1 MEKKQFKAESQRLMD
16 LMINSIYTHKE
27 IFLREIISNASDAI
41 DKLAYR
47 ALTDEKVGL
56 NRDDFKIVVVPDKE
70 ARTLTVSDN
79 GIGMTQ
85 EEMENNL
92 GTIAKSG
99 SLQFK
104 KETEDADDA
113 ELDII
118 GQFGVGFY
126 SAFMVADK
134 VTVISKAYGSDSAW
148 KWESEGVDGYTIE
161 PCQKDTVGT
170 EVIMSIKADSD
181 EEKYGDYLDAYALS
195 NLIKKYSDYI
205 RWPIQMDV
213 ERPEM
218 KETGEK
224 NDDSR
229 QKPKPEDAGEDY
241 KPEYEQVQE
250 WETINS
256 MVPIWQRPKSK
267 VTQEEYNQ
275 FYKSKF
281 GDWQDPLLSIHVA
294 AEGNFE
300 YKALLYI
307 PGQVPMNYFTTD
319 FKKGLQLYSSGVMI
333 MDKCSDLLPDHFSFV
348 QGIVD
353 TPDVSLN
360 ISREMLQHDRQLK
373 VIANNIEKKIKNEL
387 VKLMKDDREKYQ
399 QFWTAFG
406 MQFKY
411 ALMNAYGQN
420 RDTIRDLLLFW
431 SSKENK
437 LTSLKEY
444 VDRMPESQDKIYY
457 VCADS
462 VEHAAK
468 MPQAERIL
476 KAGYE
481 VLYLTVDE
489 DEIVLQMLENAYDK
503 PFVSVADE
511 NALPV
516 TDAEKA
522 SVEQAEKDHK
532 DLLDFAQETLKGE
545 VSKVRI
551 SKILQSGAVC
561 LTAEGPVS
569 LEMEKYFRKMR
580 RDFPMSAQRVLELN
594 PDSDAFQALCKAFE
608 EDKEKA
614 AAYVEVL
621 YNQALIIADLPLPNP
636 ARYTELVCGL
646 MK

>member
-56 NRDDFKIVVVPDKE
+56 NREDFKIVVVPDKE
-70 ARTLTVSDN
+70 ARTLTVADN

-104 KETEDADDA
+104 KETENADDA

-134 VTVISKAYGSDSAW
+134 VTVISKAYGGETAW

-170 EVIMSIKADSD
+170 DVIMSIKANTEEENYD
-181 EEKYGDYLDAYALS
+181 EYLAPYSLS

-205 RWPIQMDV
+205 RYPIRM
-213 ERPEM
+213 EM
-218 KETGEK
+218 EH
-224 NDDSR
+224 SR

-241 KPEYEQVQE
+241 KPEYEQVKE

-256 MVPIWQRPKSK
+256 MVPIWQRPKSQ
-267 VTQEEYNQ
+267 VTKEEYND

-281 GDWQDPLLSIHVA
+281 GDWQDPILSIHVA

-300 YKALLYI
+300 YKALLYV
-307 PGQVPMNYFTTD
+307 PGQVPMNYFSTD

-333 MDKCSDLLPDHFSFV
+333 MDKCPDLLPDHFSFV

-373 VIANNIEKKIKNEL
+373 VIANNIEKKIKSEL

-444 VDRMPESQDKIYY
+444 VDRMPESQEKIYY

-462 VEHAAK
+462 VEHASK
-468 MPQAERIL
+468 MPQAERVL

-503 PFVSVADE
+503 PFVSVASED
-511 NALPV
+511 ALPV

-532 DLLDFAQETLKGE
+532 ALLDFAQETLKGE

-594 PDSDAFQALCKAFE
+594 PDAPAFQALCKAYE

-621 YNQALIIADLPLPNP
+621 YNQALIIADLPLPDP
-636 ARYTELVCGL
+636 ARYSELLCGL
-646 MK
+646 MKYSRPLIK

>member
-47 ALTDEKVGL
+47 ALTDDKVGL

-70 ARTLTVSDN
+70 TRTLTVSDN

-134 VTVISKAYGSDSAW
+134 VTVISKAYGADTAW

-161 PCQKDTVGT
+161 PWEKETVGT
-170 EVIMSIKADSD
+170 DVIMSIKANG
-181 EEKYGDYLDAYALS
+181 EEENYDDYLTPYALS

-205 RWPIQMDV
+205 RYPIRM
-213 ERPEM
+213 EM
-218 KETGEK
+218 EH
-224 NDDSR
+224 SR

-241 KPEYEQVQE
+241 KPEYEQVKE

-267 VTQEEYNQ
+267 VTQEEYND
-275 FYKSKF
+275 FYKGKF
-281 GDWQDPLLSIHVA
+281 GDWQDPLLSIHIA
-294 AEGNFE
+294 AEGNVE

-319 FKKGLQLYSSGVMI
+319 YKKGLQLYSSGVMI
-333 MDKCSDLLPDHFSFV
+333 MEKCPDLLPDHFSFV

-373 VIANNIEKKIKNEL
+373 VIANNIEKKVKSEL
-387 VKLMKDDREKYQ
+387 VKLMKDDREKYE
-399 QFWTAFG
+399 QFWAAFG

-411 ALMNAYGQN
+411 ALMNAYGNN
-420 RDTIRDLLLFW
+420 RDTLRDLMLFW
-431 SSKENK
+431 SSKEDK
-437 LTSLKEY
+437 LTSLQEY
-444 VDRMPESQDKIYY
+444 VDRMPESQEKIYY

-468 MPQAERIL
+468 MPQAERVL

-489 DEIVLQMLENAYDK
+489 DEIVLQMLENAGGK

-516 TDAEKA
+516 TEEEKA
-522 SVEQAEKDHK
+522 NVEQAEKDHK
-532 DLLDFAQETLKGE
+532 DVLDFAQETLKDQ
-545 VSKVRI
+545 VAKVRL
-551 SKILQSGAVC
+551 SKILQSGSVC

-580 RDFPMSAQRVLELN
+580 RDFPMQAQKVLEIN
-594 PDSDAFQALCKAFE
+594 PDSSAFQALCNAFQAG
-608 EDKEKA
+608 DKEKA
-614 AAYVEVL
+614 AAYVEIL
-621 YNQALIIADLPLPNP
+621 YNQALIIADFPLPDP
-636 ARYTELVCGL
+636 ARYAELVCGL
-646 MK
+646 MQ

>member
-1 MEKKQFKAESQRLMD
+1 
-16 LMINSIYTHKE
+16 
-27 IFLREIISNASDAI
+27 
-41 DKLAYR
+41 
-47 ALTDEKVGL
+47 
-56 NRDDFKIVVVPDKE
+56 
-70 ARTLTVSDN
+70 
-79 GIGMTQ
+79 
-85 EEMENNL
+85 MENNL

-134 VTVISKAYGSDSAW
+134 VTVISKAYGADTAW

-161 PCQKDTVGT
+161 PWEKETVGT
-170 EVIMSIKADSD
+170 DVIMSIKANG
-181 EEKYGDYLDAYALS
+181 EEENYDDYLTPYALS

-205 RWPIQMDV
+205 RYPIRM
-213 ERPEM
+213 EM
-218 KETGEK
+218 EH
-224 NDDSR
+224 SR

-241 KPEYEQVQE
+241 KPEYEQVKE

-267 VTQEEYNQ
+267 VTQEEYND

-281 GDWQDPLLSIHVA
+281 GDWQDPLLSIHIA
-294 AEGNFE
+294 AEGTIE
-300 YKALLYI
+300 YKALLYV
-307 PGQVPMNYFTTD
+307 PSQVPMNYFTTD

-333 MDKCSDLLPDHFSFV
+333 MDKCPDLIPDHFSFV

-373 VIANNIEKKIKNEL
+373 VIANNIEKKVKSEL
-387 VKLMKDDREKYQ
+387 VKLMKDDREKYE
-399 QFWTAFG
+399 QFWAAFG

-411 ALMNAYGQN
+411 ALMNAYGNN
-420 RDTIRDLLLFW
+420 RDTLRDLMLFW
-431 SSKENK
+431 SSKEDK
-437 LTSLKEY
+437 LTSLQEY
-444 VDRMPESQDKIYY
+444 VDRMPESQEKIYY

-468 MPQAERIL
+468 MPQAERVL

-489 DEIVLQMLENAYDK
+489 DEIVLQMLENAGGK

-516 TDAEKA
+516 TEEEKA
-522 SVEQAEKDHK
+522 TVEQAEKDHK
-532 DLLDFAQETLKGE
+532 DVLDFAQETLKDQ
-545 VSKVRI
+545 VAKVRL
-551 SKILQSGAVC
+551 SKILQSGSVC

-580 RDFPMSAQRVLELN
+580 RDFPMQAQKVLEIN
-594 PDSDAFQALCKAFE
+594 PDSSAFQALCNAFQAG
-608 EDKEKA
+608 DKEKA
-614 AAYVEVL
+614 AAYVEIL
-621 YNQALIIADLPLPNP
+621 YNQALIIADFPLPDP
-636 ARYTELVCGL
+636 ARYAELVCGL
-646 MK
+646 MQ

>member
-47 ALTDEKVGL
+47 ALTDDKVGL

-70 ARTLTVSDN
+70 TRTLTVSDN

-134 VTVISKAYGSDSAW
+134 VTVISKAYGADTAW

-161 PCQKDTVGT
+161 PWEKETVGT
-170 EVIMSIKADSD
+170 DVIMSIKANG
-181 EEKYGDYLDAYALS
+181 EEENYDDYLTPYALS

-205 RWPIQMDV
+205 RYPIRM
-213 ERPEM
+213 EM
-218 KETGEK
+218 EH
-224 NDDSR
+224 SR

-241 KPEYEQVQE
+241 KPEYEQVKE

-267 VTQEEYNQ
+267 VTQEEYND

-281 GDWQDPLLSIHVA
+281 GDWQDPLLSIHIA
-294 AEGNFE
+294 AEGNVE

-319 FKKGLQLYSSGVMI
+319 YKKGLQLYSSGVMI
-333 MDKCSDLLPDHFSFV
+333 MEKCPDLLPDHFSFV

-373 VIANNIEKKIKNEL
+373 VIANNIEKKVKSEL
-387 VKLMKDDREKYQ
+387 VKLMKDDREKYE
-399 QFWTAFG
+399 QFWAAFG

-411 ALMNAYGQN
+411 ALMNAYGNN
-420 RDTIRDLLLFW
+420 RDTLRDLMLFW
-431 SSKENK
+431 SSKEDK
-437 LTSLKEY
+437 LTSLQEY
-444 VDRMPESQDKIYY
+444 VDRMPESQEKIYY

-468 MPQAERIL
+468 MPQAERVL

-489 DEIVLQMLENAYDK
+489 DEIVLQMLENAGGK

-516 TDAEKA
+516 TEEEKA
-522 SVEQAEKDHK
+522 NVEQAEKDHK
-532 DLLDFAQETLKGE
+532 DVLDFAQETLKDQ
-545 VSKVRI
+545 VAKVRL
-551 SKILQSGAVC
+551 SKILQSGSVC

-580 RDFPMSAQRVLELN
+580 RDFPMQAQKVLEIN
-594 PDSDAFQALCKAFE
+594 PDSSAFQALCNTFQAG
-608 EDKEKA
+608 DKEKA
-614 AAYVEVL
+614 AAYVEIL
-621 YNQALIIADLPLPNP
+621 YNQALIIADFPLPDP
-636 ARYTELVCGL
+636 ARYAELVCGL
-646 MK
+646 MQ

>member
-56 NRDDFKIVVVPDKE
+56 NREDFKIVVVPDKE
-70 ARTLTVSDN
+70 ARTLTVADN

-104 KETEDADDA
+104 KETENADDA

-134 VTVISKAYGSDSAW
+134 VTVISKAYGGETAW

-170 EVIMSIKADSD
+170 DVIMSIKANTEEENYD
-181 EEKYGDYLDAYALS
+181 EYLAPYSLS

-205 RWPIQMDV
+205 RYPIRM
-213 ERPEM
+213 EM
-218 KETGEK
+218 EH
-224 NDDSR
+224 SR

-241 KPEYEQVQE
+241 KPEYEQVKE

-256 MVPIWQRPKSK
+256 MVPIWQRPKSQ
-267 VTQEEYNQ
+267 VTKEEYND

-281 GDWQDPLLSIHVA
+281 GDWQDPILSIHVA

-300 YKALLYI
+300 YKALLYV
-307 PGQVPMNYFTTD
+307 PGQVPMNYFSTD

-333 MDKCSDLLPDHFSFV
+333 MDKCPDLLPDHFSFV

-373 VIANNIEKKIKNEL
+373 VIANNIEKKIKSEL
-387 VKLMKDDREKYQ
+387 VKLMKDDQEKYQ

-444 VDRMPESQDKIYY
+444 VDRMPESQEKIYY

-462 VEHAAK
+462 VEHASK
-468 MPQAERIL
+468 MPQAERVL

-503 PFVSVADE
+503 PFVSVASED
-511 NALPV
+511 ALPV

-532 DLLDFAQETLKGE
+532 ALLDFAQETLKGE

-594 PDSDAFQALCKAFE
+594 RDAPAFQALCKAYE

-621 YNQALIIADLPLPNP
+621 YNQALIIADLPLPDP
-636 ARYTELVCGL
+636 ARYAELVCGL

>member
-47 ALTDEKVGL
+47 ALTDDKVGL
-56 NRDDFKIVVVPDKE
+56 NRDDFKIVVVPDKQ

-134 VTVISKAYGSDSAW
+134 VTVISKAYGADTAW

-161 PCQKDTVGT
+161 PWEKETVGT
-170 EVIMSIKADSD
+170 DVIMSIKANG
-181 EEKYGDYLDAYALS
+181 EEENYDDYLTPYALS

-205 RWPIQMDV
+205 RYPIRM
-213 ERPEM
+213 EMEHSRP
-218 KETGEK
+218 
-224 NDDSR
+224 
-229 QKPKPEDAGEDY
+229 KPKPEDAGEDY
-241 KPEYEQVQE
+241 KPEYEQVKE

-267 VTQEEYNQ
+267 VTQEEYND

-281 GDWQDPLLSIHVA
+281 GDWQDPLLSIHIA
-294 AEGNFE
+294 AEGNVE

-319 FKKGLQLYSSGVMI
+319 YKKGLQLYSSGVMI
-333 MDKCSDLLPDHFSFV
+333 MEKCPDLLPDHFSFV

-373 VIANNIEKKIKNEL
+373 VIANNIEKKVKSEL
-387 VKLMKDDREKYQ
+387 VKLMKDDREKYE
-399 QFWTAFG
+399 QFWAAFG

-411 ALMNAYGQN
+411 ALMNAYGNN
-420 RDTIRDLLLFW
+420 RDTLRDLMLFW
-431 SSKENK
+431 SSKEGK
-437 LTSLKEY
+437 LTSLQEY
-444 VDRMPESQDKIYY
+444 VDRMPESQEKIYY

-468 MPQAERIL
+468 MPQAERVL

-489 DEIVLQMLENAYDK
+489 DEIVLQMLENAGGK

-516 TDAEKA
+516 TEEEKA
-522 SVEQAEKDHK
+522 NVEQAEKDHK
-532 DLLDFAQETLKGE
+532 DVLDFAQETLKDQ
-545 VSKVRI
+545 VAKVRL
-551 SKILQSGAVC
+551 SKILQSGSVC

-580 RDFPMSAQRVLELN
+580 RDFPMQAQKVLEIN
-594 PDSDAFQALCKAFE
+594 PDSSAFQALCNTFQAG
-608 EDKEKA
+608 DKEKA
-614 AAYVEVL
+614 AAYVEIL
-621 YNQALIIADLPLPNP
+621 YNQALIIADFPLPDP
-636 ARYTELVCGL
+636 ARYAELVCGL
-646 MK
+646 MQ

>member
-56 NRDDFKIVVVPDKE
+56 NREDFKIVVVPDKE
-70 ARTLTVSDN
+70 ARTLTVADN

-104 KETEDADDA
+104 KETENADDA

-134 VTVISKAYGSDSAW
+134 VTVISKAYGGETAW

-170 EVIMSIKADSD
+170 DVIMSIKANTEEENYD
-181 EEKYGDYLDAYALS
+181 EYLAPYSLS

-205 RWPIQMDV
+205 RYPIRM
-213 ERPEM
+213 EM
-218 KETGEK
+218 EH
-224 NDDSR
+224 SR

-241 KPEYEQVQE
+241 KPEYEQVKE

-256 MVPIWQRPKSK
+256 MVPIWQRPKSQ
-267 VTQEEYNQ
+267 VTKEEYND

-281 GDWQDPLLSIHVA
+281 GDWQDPILSIHVA

-300 YKALLYI
+300 YKALLYV
-307 PGQVPMNYFTTD
+307 PGQVPMNYFSTD

-333 MDKCSDLLPDHFSFV
+333 MDKCPDLLPDHFSFV

-373 VIANNIEKKIKNEL
+373 VIANNIEKKIKSEL
-387 VKLMKDDREKYQ
+387 VKLMKDDQEKYQ

-444 VDRMPESQDKIYY
+444 VDRMPESQEKIYY

-462 VEHAAK
+462 VEHASK
-468 MPQAERIL
+468 MPQAERVL

-503 PFVSVADE
+503 PFVSVASED
-511 NALPV
+511 ALPV

-532 DLLDFAQETLKGE
+532 ALLDFAQETLKGE

-594 PDSDAFQALCKAFE
+594 PDAPAFQALCKAYE

-621 YNQALIIADLPLPNP
+621 YNQALIIADLPLPDP
-636 ARYTELVCGL
+636 ARYAELVCGL

>member
-56 NRDDFKIVVVPDKE
+56 NREDFKIVVVPDKE
-70 ARTLTVSDN
+70 ARTLTVADN

-104 KETEDADDA
+104 KETENADDA

-134 VTVISKAYGSDSAW
+134 VTVISKAYGGETAW

-170 EVIMSIKADSD
+170 DVIMSIKANTEEENYD
-181 EEKYGDYLDAYALS
+181 EYLAPYSLS

-205 RWPIQMDV
+205 RYPIRM
-213 ERPEM
+213 EM
-218 KETGEK
+218 EH
-224 NDDSR
+224 SR

-241 KPEYEQVQE
+241 KPEYEQVKE

-256 MVPIWQRPKSK
+256 MVPIWQRPKSQ
-267 VTQEEYNQ
+267 VTKEEYND

-281 GDWQDPLLSIHVA
+281 GDWQDPILSIHVA

-300 YKALLYI
+300 YKALLYV
-307 PGQVPMNYFTTD
+307 PGQVPMNYFSTD

-333 MDKCSDLLPDHFSFV
+333 MDKCPDLLPDHFSFV

-373 VIANNIEKKIKNEL
+373 VIANNIEKKIKSEL

-444 VDRMPESQDKIYY
+444 VDRMPESQEKIYY

-462 VEHAAK
+462 VEHASK
-468 MPQAERIL
+468 MPQAERVL

-503 PFVSVADE
+503 PFVSVASED
-511 NALPV
+511 ALPV

-532 DLLDFAQETLKGE
+532 ALLDFAQETLKGE

-594 PDSDAFQALCKAFE
+594 PDAPAFQALCKAYE

-621 YNQALIIADLPLPNP
+621 YNQALICM
-636 ARYTELVCGL
+636 R
-646 MK
+646 

>member
-47 ALTDEKVGL
+47 ALTDDKVGL
-56 NRDDFKIVVVPDKE
+56 NRDDFKIVVVPDKQ

-134 VTVISKAYGSDSAW
+134 VTVISKAYGADTAW

-161 PCQKDTVGT
+161 PWEKETVGT
-170 EVIMSIKADSD
+170 DVIMSIKANG
-181 EEKYGDYLDAYALS
+181 EEENYDDYLTPYALS

-205 RWPIQMDV
+205 RYPIRM
-213 ERPEM
+213 EMEHSRP
-218 KETGEK
+218 
-224 NDDSR
+224 
-229 QKPKPEDAGEDY
+229 KPKPEDAGEDY
-241 KPEYEQVQE
+241 KPEYEQVKE

-267 VTQEEYNQ
+267 VTQEEYND
-275 FYKSKF
+275 FYKGKF
-281 GDWQDPLLSIHVA
+281 GDWQDPLLSIHIA
-294 AEGNFE
+294 AEGTIE
-300 YKALLYI
+300 YKALLYV
-307 PGQVPMNYFTTD
+307 PSQVPMNYFTTD
-319 FKKGLQLYSSGVMI
+319 YKKGLQLYSSGVMI
-333 MDKCSDLLPDHFSFV
+333 MEKCPDLLPDHFSFV

-373 VIANNIEKKIKNEL
+373 VIANNIEKKVKSEL
-387 VKLMKDDREKYQ
+387 VKLMKDDREKYE
-399 QFWTAFG
+399 QFWAAFG

-411 ALMNAYGQN
+411 ALMNAYGNN
-420 RDTIRDLLLFW
+420 RDTLRDLMLFW
-431 SSKENK
+431 SSKEDK
-437 LTSLKEY
+437 LTSLQEY
-444 VDRMPESQDKIYY
+444 VDRMPESQEKIYY

-468 MPQAERIL
+468 MPQAERVL

-489 DEIVLQMLENAYDK
+489 DEIVLQMLENAGGK

-516 TDAEKA
+516 TEEEKA
-522 SVEQAEKDHK
+522 TVEQAEKDHK
-532 DLLDFAQETLKGE
+532 DVLDFAQETLKDQ
-545 VSKVRI
+545 VAKVRL
-551 SKILQSGAVC
+551 SKILQSGSVC

-580 RDFPMSAQRVLELN
+580 RDFPMQAQKVLEIN
-594 PDSDAFQALCKAFE
+594 PDSSAFQALCNAFQAG
-608 EDKEKA
+608 DKEKA
-614 AAYVEVL
+614 AAYVEIL
-621 YNQALIIADLPLPNP
+621 YNQALIIADFPLPDP
-636 ARYTELVCGL
+636 ARYAELVCGL
-646 MK
+646 MQ

>member
-1 MEKKQFKAESQRLMD
+1 MAKKQFKAESKRLLD

-27 IFLREIISNASDAI
+27 IFLRELISNASDAE
-41 DKLAYR
+41 DKLAYK
-47 ALTDEKVGL
+47 ALTDDQVPVDRKDL
-56 NRDDFKIVVVPDKE
+56 KITIVPDKE
-70 ARTLTVSDN
+70 MRTLTVSDN
-79 GIGMTQ
+79 GVGMTR
-85 EEMENNL
+85 EELENNL

-99 SLQFK
+99 SFQFK
-104 KETEDADDA
+104 QDLAKEEKGEDIDV
-113 ELDII
+113 I

-126 SAFMVADK
+126 SAFMVADH
-134 VTVISKAYGSDSAW
+134 VTVVSRAYGSDEAW
-148 KWESEGVDGYTIE
+148 MWQSDGADGYTVTQCE
-161 PCQKDTVGT
+161 KDAPGSD
-170 EVIMSIKADSD
+170 VIMHLKANAD
-181 EEKYGDYLDAYALS
+181 EENHDQYLETYKLQE
-195 NLIKKYSDYI
+195 LIKKYSDYI
-205 RWPIQMDV
+205 RYPIVMEV
-213 ERPEM
+213 E
-218 KETGEK
+218 
-224 NDDSR
+224 DYR
-229 QKPKPEDAGEDY
+229 QKEKPADAGDDY
-241 KPEYEQVQE
+241 KPEWETVKE
-250 WETINS
+250 WKTINS
-256 MVPIWQRPKSK
+256 MVPIWQRPKSQ
-267 VTQEEYNQ
+267 VTKEEYND

-281 GDWQDPLLSIHVA
+281 GDWQDPILSIHVA

-300 YKALLYI
+300 YKALLYV
-307 PGQVPMNYFTTD
+307 PGQVPMNYFSTD

-333 MDKCSDLLPDHFSFV
+333 MDKCPDLLPDHFSFV

-373 VIANNIEKKIKNEL
+373 VIANNIEKKIKSEL

-444 VDRMPESQDKIYY
+444 VDRMPESQEKIYY

-462 VEHAAK
+462 VEHASK
-468 MPQAERIL
+468 MPQAERVL

-503 PFVSVADE
+503 PFVSVASED
-511 NALPV
+511 ALPV

-532 DLLDFAQETLKGE
+532 ALLDFAQETLKGE

-594 PDSDAFQALCKAFE
+594 PDAPAFQALCKAYE

-621 YNQALIIADLPLPNP
+621 YNQALIIADLPLPDP
-636 ARYTELVCGL
+636 ARYAELVCGL

>member
-1 MEKKQFKAESQRLMD
+1 MA
-16 LMINSIYTHKE
+16 
-27 IFLREIISNASDAI
+27 
-41 DKLAYR
+41 
-47 ALTDEKVGL
+47 
-56 NRDDFKIVVVPDKE
+56 
-70 ARTLTVSDN
+70 DN

-104 KETEDADDA
+104 KETENADDA

-134 VTVISKAYGSDSAW
+134 VTVISKAYGGETAW

-170 EVIMSIKADSD
+170 DVIMSIKANTEEENYD
-181 EEKYGDYLDAYALS
+181 EYLAPYSLS

-205 RWPIQMDV
+205 RYPIRM
-213 ERPEM
+213 EM
-218 KETGEK
+218 EH
-224 NDDSR
+224 SR

-241 KPEYEQVQE
+241 KPEYEQVKE

-256 MVPIWQRPKSK
+256 MVPIWQRPKSQ
-267 VTQEEYNQ
+267 VTKEEYND

-281 GDWQDPLLSIHVA
+281 GDWQDPILSIHVA

-300 YKALLYI
+300 YKALLYV
-307 PGQVPMNYFTTD
+307 PGQVPMNYFSTD

-333 MDKCSDLLPDHFSFV
+333 MDKCPDLLPDHFSFV

-373 VIANNIEKKIKNEL
+373 VIANNIEKKIKSEL

-444 VDRMPESQDKIYY
+444 VDRMPESQEKIYY

-462 VEHAAK
+462 VEHASK
-468 MPQAERIL
+468 MPQAERVL

-503 PFVSVADE
+503 PFVSVASED
-511 NALPV
+511 ALPV

-532 DLLDFAQETLKGE
+532 ALLDFAQETLKGE

-594 PDSDAFQALCKAFE
+594 PDAPAFQALCKAYE

-621 YNQALIIADLPLPNP
+621 YNQALIIADLPLPDP
-636 ARYTELVCGL
+636 ARYAELVCGL

>member
-47 ALTDEKVGL
+47 ALTDDKVGL

-70 ARTLTVSDN
+70 TRTLTVSDN

-134 VTVISKAYGSDSAW
+134 VTVISKAYGADTAW

-161 PCQKDTVGT
+161 PCEKETVGT
-170 EVIMSIKADSD
+170 DVIMSIKANG
-181 EEKYGDYLDAYALS
+181 EEENYDDYLTPYALS

-205 RWPIQMDV
+205 RYPIRM
-213 ERPEM
+213 EMEHSRP
-218 KETGEK
+218 
-224 NDDSR
+224 
-229 QKPKPEDAGEDY
+229 KPKPEDAGEDY
-241 KPEYEQVQE
+241 KPEYEQVKE

-267 VTQEEYNQ
+267 VTQEEYND
-275 FYKSKF
+275 FYKGKF
-281 GDWQDPLLSIHVA
+281 GDWQDPLLSIHIA
-294 AEGNFE
+294 AEGNVE

-319 FKKGLQLYSSGVMI
+319 YKKGLQLYSSGVMI
-333 MDKCSDLLPDHFSFV
+333 MEKCPDLLPDHFSFV

-373 VIANNIEKKIKNEL
+373 VIANNIEKKVKSEL
-387 VKLMKDDREKYQ
+387 VKLMKDDREKYE
-399 QFWTAFG
+399 QFWAAFG

-411 ALMNAYGQN
+411 ALMNAYGNN
-420 RDTIRDLLLFW
+420 RDTLRDLMLFW
-431 SSKENK
+431 SSKEGK
-437 LTSLKEY
+437 LTSLQEY
-444 VDRMPESQDKIYY
+444 VDRMPESQEKIYY

-468 MPQAERIL
+468 MPQAERVL

-489 DEIVLQMLENAYDK
+489 DEIVLQMLENAGGK

-516 TDAEKA
+516 TEEEKA
-522 SVEQAEKDHK
+522 NVEQAEKDHK
-532 DLLDFAQETLKGE
+532 DVLDFAQETLKDQ
-545 VSKVRI
+545 VAKVRL
-551 SKILQSGAVC
+551 SKILQSGSVC

-580 RDFPMSAQRVLELN
+580 RDFPMQAQKVLEIN
-594 PDSDAFQALCKAFE
+594 PDSSAFQALCNAFQAG
-608 EDKEKA
+608 DKEKA
-614 AAYVEVL
+614 AAYVEIL
-621 YNQALIIADLPLPNP
+621 YNQALIIADFPLPDP
-636 ARYTELVCGL
+636 ARYAELVCGL
-646 MK
+646 MQ

>member
-47 ALTDEKVGL
+47 ALTDDKVGL
-56 NRDDFKIVVVPDKE
+56 NRDDFKIVVVPDKQ

-134 VTVISKAYGSDSAW
+134 VTVISKAYGADTAW

-161 PCQKDTVGT
+161 PCEKETVGT
-170 EVIMSIKADSD
+170 DVIMTIKANAD
-181 EEKYGDYLDAYALS
+181 EENYDEYLTPYALS

-205 RWPIQMDV
+205 RYPIRM
-213 ERPEM
+213 EMEHSRP
-218 KETGEK
+218 
-224 NDDSR
+224 
-229 QKPKPEDAGEDY
+229 KPKPEDAGKDY
-241 KPEYEQVQE
+241 KPEYEQVKE

-267 VTQEEYNQ
+267 VTQEEYND

-281 GDWQDPLLSIHVA
+281 GDWQDPLLSIHIA
-294 AEGNFE
+294 AEGTIE
-300 YKALLYI
+300 YKALLYV
-307 PGQVPMNYFTTD
+307 PSQVPMNYFTTD

-333 MDKCSDLLPDHFSFV
+333 MDKCPDLIPDHFSFV

-373 VIANNIEKKIKNEL
+373 VIANNIEKKVKSEL
-387 VKLMKDDREKYQ
+387 VKLMKDDREKYE
-399 QFWTAFG
+399 QFWAAFG

-411 ALMNAYGQN
+411 ALMNAYGNN
-420 RDTIRDLLLFW
+420 RDTLRDLMLFW
-431 SSKENK
+431 SSKEDK
-437 LTSLKEY
+437 LTSLQEY
-444 VDRMPESQDKIYY
+444 VDRMPESQEKIYY

-468 MPQAERIL
+468 MPQAERVL

-489 DEIVLQMLENAYDK
+489 DEIVLQMLENAGGK

-516 TDAEKA
+516 TEEEKA
-522 SVEQAEKDHK
+522 NVEQAEKDHK
-532 DLLDFAQETLKGE
+532 DVLDFAQETLKDQ
-545 VSKVRI
+545 VAKVRL
-551 SKILQSGAVC
+551 SKILQSGSVC

-580 RDFPMSAQRVLELN
+580 RDFPMQAQKVLEIN
-594 PDSDAFQALCKAFE
+594 PDSSAFQALCNTFQAG
-608 EDKEKA
+608 DKEKA
-614 AAYVEVL
+614 AAYVEIL
-621 YNQALIIADLPLPNP
+621 YNQALIIADFPLPDP
-636 ARYTELVCGL
+636 ARYAELVCGL
-646 MK
+646 MQ

>member
-56 NRDDFKIVVVPDKE
+56 NREDFKIVVVPDKE
-70 ARTLTVSDN
+70 ARTLTVADN

-104 KETEDADDA
+104 KETENADDA

-134 VTVISKAYGSDSAW
+134 VTVISKAYGGETAW

-170 EVIMSIKADSD
+170 DVIMSIKANTEEENYD
-181 EEKYGDYLDAYALS
+181 EYLAPYLLS

-205 RWPIQMDV
+205 RYPIRM
-213 ERPEM
+213 EM
-218 KETGEK
+218 EH
-224 NDDSR
+224 SR

-241 KPEYEQVQE
+241 KPEYEQVKE

-256 MVPIWQRPKSK
+256 MVPIWQRPKSQ
-267 VTQEEYNQ
+267 VTKEEYND

-281 GDWQDPLLSIHVA
+281 GDWQDPILSIHVA

-300 YKALLYI
+300 YKALLYV
-307 PGQVPMNYFTTD
+307 PGQVPMNYFSTD

-333 MDKCSDLLPDHFSFV
+333 MDKCPDLLPDHFSFV

-373 VIANNIEKKIKNEL
+373 VIANNIEKKIKSEL

-444 VDRMPESQDKIYY
+444 VDRMPESQEKIYY

-462 VEHAAK
+462 VEHASK
-468 MPQAERIL
+468 MPQAERVL

-503 PFVSVADE
+503 PFVSVASED
-511 NALPV
+511 ALPV

-532 DLLDFAQETLKGE
+532 ALLDFAQETLKGE

-594 PDSDAFQALCKAFE
+594 PDAPAFQALCKAYE

-621 YNQALIIADLPLPNP
+621 YNQALIIADLPLPDP
-636 ARYTELVCGL
+636 ARYAELVCGL

>member
-1 MEKKQFKAESQRLMD
+1 MAKKQFKAESKRLLD

-41 DKLAYR
+41 DKLCYV
-47 ALTDEKVGL
+47 ALTDDKVGM
-56 NRDDFKIVVVPDKE
+56 NRSDFAITVSVDKE
-70 ARTLTVSDN
+70 NRTLTVSDN
-79 GIGMTQ
+79 GIGMSR
-85 EEMENNL
+85 EELENNL
-92 GTIAKSG
+92 GVIASSG
-99 SLQFK
+99 SYKFRQ
-104 KETEDADDA
+104 ETEEKDKKDADI
-113 ELDII
+113 DII

-134 VTVISKAYGSDSAW
+134 VTVISKAYGGETAW

-170 EVIMSIKADSD
+170 DVIMSIKANTEEENYD
-181 EEKYGDYLDAYALS
+181 EYLAPYSLS

-205 RWPIQMDV
+205 RYPIRM
-213 ERPEM
+213 EM
-218 KETGEK
+218 EH
-224 NDDSR
+224 SR

-241 KPEYEQVQE
+241 KPEYEQVKE

-256 MVPIWQRPKSK
+256 MVPIWQRPKSQ
-267 VTQEEYNQ
+267 VTKEEYND

-281 GDWQDPLLSIHVA
+281 GDWQDPILSIHVA

-300 YKALLYI
+300 YKALLYV
-307 PGQVPMNYFTTD
+307 PGQVPMNYFSTD

-333 MDKCSDLLPDHFSFV
+333 MDKCPDLLPDHFSFV

-373 VIANNIEKKIKNEL
+373 VIANNIEKKIKSEL

-444 VDRMPESQDKIYY
+444 VDRMPESQEKIYY

-462 VEHAAK
+462 VEHASK
-468 MPQAERIL
+468 MPQAERVL

-503 PFVSVADE
+503 PFVSVASED
-511 NALPV
+511 ALPV

-532 DLLDFAQETLKGE
+532 ALLDFAQETLKGE

-594 PDSDAFQALCKAFE
+594 PDAPAFQALCKAYE

-621 YNQALIIADLPLPNP
+621 YNQALIIADLPLPDP
-636 ARYTELVCGL
+636 ARYAELVCGL

>member
-1 MEKKQFKAESQRLMD
+1 MEKKQFKAESQQLMD

-56 NRDDFKIVVVPDKE
+56 NREDFKIVVVPDKE
-70 ARTLTVSDN
+70 ARTLTVADN

-104 KETEDADDA
+104 KETENADDA

-134 VTVISKAYGSDSAW
+134 VTVISKAYGGETAW

-170 EVIMSIKADSD
+170 DVIMSIKANTEEENYD
-181 EEKYGDYLDAYALS
+181 EYLAPYSLS

-205 RWPIQMDV
+205 RYPIRM
-213 ERPEM
+213 EM
-218 KETGEK
+218 EH
-224 NDDSR
+224 SR

-241 KPEYEQVQE
+241 KPEYEQVKE

-256 MVPIWQRPKSK
+256 MVPIWQRPKSQ
-267 VTQEEYNQ
+267 VTKEEYND

-281 GDWQDPLLSIHVA
+281 GDWQDPILSIHVA

-300 YKALLYI
+300 YKALLYV
-307 PGQVPMNYFTTD
+307 PGQVPMNYFSTD

-333 MDKCSDLLPDHFSFV
+333 MDKCPDLLPDHFSFV

-373 VIANNIEKKIKNEL
+373 VIANNIEKKIKSEL

-444 VDRMPESQDKIYY
+444 VDRMPESQEKIYY

-462 VEHAAK
+462 VEHASK
-468 MPQAERIL
+468 MPQAERVL

-503 PFVSVADE
+503 PFVSVASED
-511 NALPV
+511 ALPV

-532 DLLDFAQETLKGE
+532 ALLDFAQETLKGE

-594 PDSDAFQALCKAFE
+594 PDAPAFQALCKAYE

-621 YNQALIIADLPLPNP
+621 YNQALIIADLPLPDP
-636 ARYTELVCGL
+636 ARYAELVCGL

>member
-56 NRDDFKIVVVPDKE
+56 NREDFKIVVVPDKE
-70 ARTLTVSDN
+70 ARTLTVADN

-104 KETEDADDA
+104 KETENADDA

-134 VTVISKAYGSDSAW
+134 VTVISKAYGGETAW

-170 EVIMSIKADSD
+170 DVIMSIKANTEEENYD
-181 EEKYGDYLDAYALS
+181 EYLAPYSLS

-205 RWPIQMDV
+205 RYPIRM
-213 ERPEM
+213 EM
-218 KETGEK
+218 EH
-224 NDDSR
+224 SR

-241 KPEYEQVQE
+241 KLEYEQVKE

-256 MVPIWQRPKSK
+256 MVPIWQRPKSQ
-267 VTQEEYNQ
+267 VTKEEYND

-281 GDWQDPLLSIHVA
+281 GDWQDPILSIHVA

-300 YKALLYI
+300 YKALLYV
-307 PGQVPMNYFTTD
+307 PGQVPMNYFSTD

-333 MDKCSDLLPDHFSFV
+333 MDKCPDLLPDHFSFV

-373 VIANNIEKKIKNEL
+373 VIANNIEKKIKSEL

-444 VDRMPESQDKIYY
+444 VDRMPESQEKIYY

-462 VEHAAK
+462 VEHASK
-468 MPQAERIL
+468 MPQAERVL

-503 PFVSVADE
+503 PFVSVASED
-511 NALPV
+511 ALPV

-532 DLLDFAQETLKGE
+532 ALLDFAQETLKGE

-594 PDSDAFQALCKAFE
+594 PDAPAFQALCKAYE

-621 YNQALIIADLPLPNP
+621 YNQALIIADLPLPDP
-636 ARYTELVCGL
+636 ARYAELVCGL

>member
-47 ALTDEKVGL
+47 ALTDDKVGL
-56 NRDDFKIVVVPDKE
+56 NRDDFKIVVVPDKQ

-134 VTVISKAYGSDSAW
+134 VTVISKAYGADTAW

-161 PCQKDTVGT
+161 PCEKETVGT
-170 EVIMSIKADSD
+170 DVIMTIKANAD
-181 EEKYGDYLDAYALS
+181 EENYDEYLTPYALS

-205 RWPIQMDV
+205 RYPIRM
-213 ERPEM
+213 EM
-218 KETGEK
+218 EH
-224 NDDSR
+224 SR

-241 KPEYEQVQE
+241 KPEYEQVKE

-267 VTQEEYNQ
+267 VTQEEYND
-275 FYKSKF
+275 FYKGKF
-281 GDWQDPLLSIHVA
+281 GDWQDPLLSIHIA
-294 AEGNFE
+294 AEGNVE

-319 FKKGLQLYSSGVMI
+319 YKKGLQLYSSGVMI
-333 MDKCSDLLPDHFSFV
+333 MEKCPDLLPDHFSFV

-373 VIANNIEKKIKNEL
+373 VIANNIEKKVKSEL
-387 VKLMKDDREKYQ
+387 VKLMKDDREKYE
-399 QFWTAFG
+399 QFWAAFG

-411 ALMNAYGQN
+411 ALMNAYGNN
-420 RDTIRDLLLFW
+420 RDTLRDLMLFW
-431 SSKENK
+431 SSKEGK
-437 LTSLKEY
+437 LTSLQEY
-444 VDRMPESQDKIYY
+444 VDRMPESQEKIYY

-468 MPQAERIL
+468 MPQAERVL

-489 DEIVLQMLENAYDK
+489 DEIVLQMLENAGGK

-516 TDAEKA
+516 TEEEKA
-522 SVEQAEKDHK
+522 NVEQAEKDHK
-532 DLLDFAQETLKGE
+532 DVLDFAQETLKDQ
-545 VSKVRI
+545 VAKVRL
-551 SKILQSGAVC
+551 SKILQSGSVC

-580 RDFPMSAQRVLELN
+580 RDFPMQAQKVLEIN
-594 PDSDAFQALCKAFE
+594 PDSSAFQALCNAFQAG
-608 EDKEKA
+608 DKEKA
-614 AAYVEVL
+614 AAYVEIL
-621 YNQALIIADLPLPNP
+621 YNQALIIADFPLPDP
-636 ARYTELVCGL
+636 ARYAELVCGL
-646 MK
+646 MQ

>member
-47 ALTDEKVGL
+47 ALTDDQVGL

-104 KETEDADDA
+104 KETEKTDDA
-113 ELDII
+113 EIDII

-134 VTVISKAYGSDSAW
+134 VTVISKAYGADTAY

-161 PCQKDTVGT
+161 PCEKDTVGT
-170 EVIMSIKADSD
+170 DVIMSIKPDSE
-181 EEKYGDYLDAYALS
+181 EEKYDEYLEAYKLS
-195 NLIKKYSDYI
+195 GLIKKYSDYI
-205 RWPIQMDV
+205 RYPIRM
-213 ERPEM
+213 EM
-218 KETGEK
+218 EH
-224 NDDSR
+224 S
-229 QKPKPEDAGEDY
+229 KPKPKSEDAGEDY
-241 KPEYEQVQE
+241 KPEYETVKE

-256 MVPIWQRPKSK
+256 MIPIWQRPKSQVK
-267 VTQEEYNQ
+267 DEEYNE

-281 GDWQDPLLSIHVA
+281 GDWQDPLLTIHVS
-294 AEGNFE
+294 AEGSVE

-333 MDKCSDLLPDHFSFV
+333 MDKCPDLLPDHFSFV

-353 TPDVSLN
+353 TPDLSLN

-373 VIANNIEKKIKNEL
+373 IIANNIEKKVKNEL
-387 VKLMKDDREKYQ
+387 VKLMKDDRTKYE
-399 QFWTAFG
+399 QFWAAFD

-411 ALMNAYGQN
+411 ALMNSYGQN

-444 VDRMPESQDKIYY
+444 VDRMPASQEKIYY

-462 VEHAAK
+462 VDHASK
-468 MPQAERIL
+468 MPQAERVL

-503 PFVSVADE
+503 PFISVANED
-511 NALPV
+511 ALPV

-522 SVEQAEKDHK
+522 SAEQAEKDHK
-532 DLLDFAQETLKGE
+532 DLLDFAQETLKGY

-551 SKILQSGAVC
+551 SKILKSGTVC
-561 LTAEGPVS
+561 LTADGPVS
-569 LEMEKYFRKMR
+569 LEMEKYFHKMR
-580 RDFPMSAQRVLELN
+580 RDFPMSAEKVLELN
-594 PDSDAFQALCKAFE
+594 PESSAFQALCKAYD

-614 AAYVEVL
+614 KNYIQVL
-621 YNQALIIADLPLPNP
+621 YYQALIIADLPLPDP
-636 ARYTELVCGL
+636 AHYAELVCGL
-646 MK
+646 MQ

>member
-27 IFLREIISNASDAI
+27 IFLREIISNASDAV

-47 ALTDEKVGL
+47 SLTDEKVGL
-56 NRDDFKIVVVPDKE
+56 NREDFQIVVIPDKD

-134 VTVISKAYGSDSAW
+134 VTVISRAYGSDEAFR
-148 KWESEGVDGYTIE
+148 WESEGVEGYTIQ
-161 PCQKDTVGT
+161 PCEKAEVGT
-170 EVIMSIKADSD
+170 DVIMHIKANAD
-181 EEKYGDYLDAYALS
+181 EESYDDYVDSYKIS

-205 RWPIQMDV
+205 RYPIRM
-213 ERPEM
+213 EM
-218 KETGEK
+218 EH
-224 NDDSR
+224 SR
-229 QKPKPEDAGEDY
+229 ALPRPEDAGDDY
-241 KPEYEQVQE
+241 KTEYEQVKT
-250 WETINS
+250 WDTINS
-256 MVPIWQRPKSK
+256 MIPIWQKGK
-267 VTQEEYNQ
+267 NDVTQEEYNE
-275 FYKSKF
+275 FYKAKF
-281 GDWQDPLLSIHVA
+281 GDWEDPTLSIPVI

-300 YKALLYI
+300 YKALLYV
-307 PGQVPMNYFTTD
+307 PAQMPMNYYSVD

-333 MDKCSDLLPDHFSFV
+333 MDKCPDLLPDHFSFV
-348 QGIVD
+348 QGVVD

-373 VIANNIEKKIKNEL
+373 VIARNIEKKIKGEL
-387 VKLMKDDREKYQ
+387 VKLMKNDREKYEK
-399 QFWTAFG
+399 FWGTFG

-411 ALMNAYGQN
+411 ALMNSYGQN
-420 RDTIRDLLLFW
+420 KDAVKELLLFW
-431 SSKENK
+431 SSRDGK
-437 LTSLKEY
+437 LTSLEEY
-444 VDRMPESQDKIYY
+444 YDRMPESQEKVYY

-462 VEHAAK
+462 VENAAR
-468 MPQAERIL
+468 MPQAERVL

-481 VLYLTVDE
+481 VLYLTVEE
-489 DEIVLQMLENAYDK
+489 DEIVLQMLENVKGK
-503 PFVSVADE
+503 PFISVASEDALPITDLEKE
-511 NALPV
+511 NA
-516 TDAEKA
+516 K
-522 SVEQAEKDHK
+522 QAEEENKE
-532 DLLDFAQETLKGE
+532 LLDFAKEALDGK
-545 VSKVRI
+545 VSKVAI
-551 SKILQSGAVC
+551 SKILQSGSVC

-569 LEMEKYFRKMR
+569 LEMEKYFLKMR
-580 RDFPMSAQRVLELN
+580 GDFPMTAQRVLELN
-594 PDSDAFQALCKAFE
+594 PESSAFAALKNAFE
-608 EDKEKA
+608 SDKELAKT
-614 AAYVEVL
+614 YVEVL
-621 YNQALIIADLPLPNP
+621 YHQALIIADLPIPDP
-636 ARYTELVCGL
+636 ARYAELVCSL

>member
-1 MEKKQFKAESQRLMD
+1 MEKKAFQAESQRLLD

-27 IFLREIISNASDAI
+27 IFLRELISNASDAL
-41 DKLAYR
+41 DKLYFR
-47 ALTDEKVGL
+47 SLTDDTVGM
-56 NRDDFKIVVVPDKE
+56 NRSDFHIRLAVDKD
-70 ARTLTVSDN
+70 ARTLTVTDN
-79 GIGMTQ
+79 GIGMTG
-85 EEMENNL
+85 EELEQNL

-99 SLQFK
+99 SLNFK
-104 KETEDADDA
+104 QENDTKAADDV
-113 ELDII
+113 EVI

-134 VTVISKAYGSDSAW
+134 VTVISKAYGGETAW

-170 EVIMSIKADSD
+170 DVIMSIKANTEEENYD
-181 EEKYGDYLDAYALS
+181 EYLAPYSLS

-205 RWPIQMDV
+205 RYPIRM
-213 ERPEM
+213 EM
-218 KETGEK
+218 EH
-224 NDDSR
+224 SR

-241 KPEYEQVQE
+241 KPEYEQVKE

-256 MVPIWQRPKSK
+256 MVPIWQRPKSQ
-267 VTQEEYNQ
+267 VTKEEYND

-281 GDWQDPLLSIHVA
+281 GDWQDPILSIHVA

-300 YKALLYI
+300 YKALLYV
-307 PGQVPMNYFTTD
+307 PGQVPMNYFSTD

-333 MDKCSDLLPDHFSFV
+333 MDKCPDLLPDHFSFV

-373 VIANNIEKKIKNEL
+373 VIANNIEKKIKSEL

-444 VDRMPESQDKIYY
+444 VDRMPESQEKIYY

-462 VEHAAK
+462 VEHASK
-468 MPQAERIL
+468 MPQAERVL

-503 PFVSVADE
+503 PFVSVASED
-511 NALPV
+511 ALPV

-532 DLLDFAQETLKGE
+532 ALLDFAQETLKGE

-594 PDSDAFQALCKAFE
+594 PDAPAFQALCKAYE

-621 YNQALIIADLPLPNP
+621 YNQALIIADLPLPDP
-636 ARYTELVCGL
+636 ARYAELVCGL

>member
-47 ALTDEKVGL
+47 ALTDDKVGL
-56 NRDDFKIVVVPDKE
+56 NRDDFKIVVVPDKQ

-134 VTVISKAYGSDSAW
+134 VTVISKAYGADTAW

-161 PCQKDTVGT
+161 PWEKETVGT
-170 EVIMSIKADSD
+170 DVIMSIKANG
-181 EEKYGDYLDAYALS
+181 EEENYDDYLTPYALS

-205 RWPIQMDV
+205 RYPIRM
-213 ERPEM
+213 EM
-218 KETGEK
+218 EH
-224 NDDSR
+224 SR

-241 KPEYEQVQE
+241 KPEYEQVKE

-267 VTQEEYNQ
+267 VTQEEYND
-275 FYKSKF
+275 FYKGKF
-281 GDWQDPLLSIHVA
+281 GDWQDPLLSIHIA
-294 AEGNFE
+294 AEGNVE

-319 FKKGLQLYSSGVMI
+319 YKKGLQLYSSGVMI
-333 MDKCSDLLPDHFSFV
+333 MEKCPDLLPDHFSFV

-373 VIANNIEKKIKNEL
+373 VIANNIEKKVKSEL
-387 VKLMKDDREKYQ
+387 VKLMKDDREKYE
-399 QFWTAFG
+399 QFWAAFG
-406 MQFKY
+406 MQLKY
-411 ALMNAYGQN
+411 ALMNAYGNN
-420 RDTIRDLLLFW
+420 RDTLRDLMLFW
-431 SSKENK
+431 SSKEGK
-437 LTSLKEY
+437 LTSLQEY
-444 VDRMPESQDKIYY
+444 VDRMPESQEKIYY

-468 MPQAERIL
+468 MPQAERVL

-489 DEIVLQMLENAYDK
+489 DEIVLQMLENAGGK

-516 TDAEKA
+516 TEEEKA
-522 SVEQAEKDHK
+522 NVEQAEKDHK
-532 DLLDFAQETLKGE
+532 DVLDFAQETLKDQ
-545 VSKVRI
+545 VSKVRL
-551 SKILQSGAVC
+551 SKILQSGSVC

-580 RDFPMSAQRVLELN
+580 RDFPMQAQKVLEIN
-594 PDSDAFQALCKAFE
+594 PDSSAFQALCNAFQAG
-608 EDKEKA
+608 DKEKA
-614 AAYVEVL
+614 AAYVEIL
-621 YNQALIIADLPLPNP
+621 YNQALIIADFPLPDP
-636 ARYTELVCGL
+636 ARYAELVCGL

>member
-56 NRDDFKIVVVPDKE
+56 NREDFKIVVVPDKE
-70 ARTLTVSDN
+70 ARTLTVADN

-104 KETEDADDA
+104 KETENADDA

-134 VTVISKAYGSDSAW
+134 VTVISKAYGGETAW

-170 EVIMSIKADSD
+170 DVIMSIKANT
-181 EEKYGDYLDAYALS
+181 EEENYYEYLAPYSLS

-205 RWPIQMDV
+205 RYPIRM
-213 ERPEM
+213 EM
-218 KETGEK
+218 EH
-224 NDDSR
+224 SR

-241 KPEYEQVQE
+241 KPEYEQVKE

-256 MVPIWQRPKSK
+256 MVPIWQRPKSQ
-267 VTQEEYNQ
+267 VTKEEYND

-281 GDWQDPLLSIHVA
+281 GDWQDPILSIHVA

-300 YKALLYI
+300 YKALLYV
-307 PGQVPMNYFTTD
+307 PGQVPMNYFSTD

-333 MDKCSDLLPDHFSFV
+333 MDKCPDLLPDHFSFV

-373 VIANNIEKKIKNEL
+373 VIANNIEKKIKSEL

-444 VDRMPESQDKIYY
+444 VDRMPESQEKIYY

-462 VEHAAK
+462 VEHASK
-468 MPQAERIL
+468 MPQAERVL

-503 PFVSVADE
+503 PFVSVASED
-511 NALPV
+511 ALPV

-532 DLLDFAQETLKGE
+532 ALLDFAQETLKGE

-594 PDSDAFQALCKAFE
+594 PDAPAFQALCKAYE

-621 YNQALIIADLPLPNP
+621 YNQALIIADLPLPDP
-636 ARYTELVCGL
+636 ARYAELVCGL

>member
-56 NRDDFKIVVVPDKE
+56 NREDFKIVVVPDKE
-70 ARTLTVSDN
+70 ARTLTVADN

-104 KETEDADDA
+104 KETENADDA

-134 VTVISKAYGSDSAW
+134 VTVISKAYGGETAW

-170 EVIMSIKADSD
+170 DVIMSIKANTEEENYD
-181 EEKYGDYLDAYALS
+181 EYLAPYSLS

-205 RWPIQMDV
+205 RYPIRM
-213 ERPEM
+213 EM
-218 KETGEK
+218 EH
-224 NDDSR
+224 SR

-241 KPEYEQVQE
+241 KPEYEQVKE

-256 MVPIWQRPKSK
+256 MVPIWQRPKSQ
-267 VTQEEYNQ
+267 VTKEEYND

-281 GDWQDPLLSIHVA
+281 GDWQDPILSIHVA

-300 YKALLYI
+300 YKALLYV
-307 PGQVPMNYFTTD
+307 PGQVPMNYFSTD

-333 MDKCSDLLPDHFSFV
+333 MDKCPDLLPDHFSFV

-373 VIANNIEKKIKNEL
+373 VIANNIEKKIKSEL

-444 VDRMPESQDKIYY
+444 VDRMPESQEKIYY

-462 VEHAAK
+462 VEHASK
-468 MPQAERIL
+468 MPQAERVL

-503 PFVSVADE
+503 PFVSVASED
-511 NALPV
+511 ALPV

-522 SVEQAEKDHK
+522 TVEQAEKDHK
-532 DLLDFAQETLKGE
+532 ALLDFAQETLKGE

-594 PDSDAFQALCKAFE
+594 PDAPAFQALCKASE

-621 YNQALIIADLPLPNP
+621 YNQALIIADLPLPDP
-636 ARYTELVCGL
+636 ARYAELVCGL

>member
-41 DKLAYR
+41 DKLAYQ

-56 NRDDFKIVVVPDKE
+56 NREDFKIVVVPDKD

-104 KETEDADDA
+104 KETENADDA

-126 SAFMVADK
+126 SAFMVSDK
-134 VTVISKAYGSDSAW
+134 VTVISKAYGSDTAW

-161 PCQKDTVGT
+161 PCEKETVGT
-170 EVIMSIKADSD
+170 DVIMSIKANAD
-181 EEKYGDYLDAYALS
+181 EENYDEYLAPYALS

-205 RWPIQMDV
+205 RYPIRM
-213 ERPEM
+213 EM
-218 KETGEK
+218 EH
-224 NDDSR
+224 SR
-229 QKPKPEDAGEDY
+229 QKPKPEDAGDDY
-241 KPEYEQVQE
+241 KPEYEQVKE

-256 MVPIWQRPKSK
+256 MVPIWQRPKSQ
-267 VTQEEYNQ
+267 VTKEEYND

-281 GDWQDPLLSIHVA
+281 GDWQDPVLSIHVA

-307 PGQVPMNYFTTD
+307 PSQVPMNYFSVD
-319 FKKGLQLYSSGVMI
+319 YKKGLQLYSSGVMI
-333 MDKCSDLLPDHFSFV
+333 MDKCPDLLPDHFSFV

-373 VIANNIEKKIKNEL
+373 VIAGNIEKKIKNEL

-411 ALMNAYGQN
+411 SLMNAYGQN

-444 VDRMPESQDKIYY
+444 VDRMPESQEKIYY

-462 VEHAAK
+462 VDHAAK
-468 MPQAERIL
+468 MPQAERVL

-503 PFVSVADE
+503 PFVSVANED
-511 NALPV
+511 ALPV

-522 SVEQAEKDHK
+522 SAEQAEKDHK
-532 DLLDFAQETLKGE
+532 ELLEFAQETLKGH

-551 SKILQSGAVC
+551 SKILQSGTVC
-561 LTAEGPVS
+561 LTADGPVS
-569 LEMEKYFRKMR
+569 LEMEKYFLKMR
-580 RDFPMSAQRVLELN
+580 RDFPMSAERVLELN
-594 PDSDAFQALCKAFE
+594 PESAAFQALCKAFE
-608 EDKEKA
+608 EDKDKA
-614 AAYVEVL
+614 AKYIEVL
-621 YNQALIIADLPLPNP
+621 YNQALIIADLPLPDP
-636 ARYTELVCGL
+636 ARYAELVCGL
-646 MK
+646 MQ

>member
-56 NRDDFKIVVVPDKE
+56 NREDFKIVVVPDKE
-70 ARTLTVSDN
+70 ARTLTVADN
-79 GIGMTQ
+79 GVGMTQ

-104 KETEDADDA
+104 KETENADDA

-134 VTVISKAYGSDSAW
+134 VTVISKAYGGETAW

-170 EVIMSIKADSD
+170 DVIMSIKANTEEENYD
-181 EEKYGDYLDAYALS
+181 EYLAPYSLS

-205 RWPIQMDV
+205 RYPIRM
-213 ERPEM
+213 EM
-218 KETGEK
+218 EH
-224 NDDSR
+224 SR

-241 KPEYEQVQE
+241 KPEYEQVKE

-256 MVPIWQRPKSK
+256 MVPIWQRPKSQ
-267 VTQEEYNQ
+267 VTKEEYND

-281 GDWQDPLLSIHVA
+281 GDWQDPILSIHVA

-300 YKALLYI
+300 YKALLYV
-307 PGQVPMNYFTTD
+307 PGQVPMNYFSTD

-333 MDKCSDLLPDHFSFV
+333 MDKCPDLLPDHFSFV
-348 QGIVD
+348 QGIVA

-373 VIANNIEKKIKNEL
+373 VIANNIEKKIKSEL

-444 VDRMPESQDKIYY
+444 VDRMPESQEKIYY

-462 VEHAAK
+462 VEHASK
-468 MPQAERIL
+468 MPQAERVL

-503 PFVSVADE
+503 PFVSVASED
-511 NALPV
+511 ALPV

-522 SVEQAEKDHK
+522 TVEQAEKDHK
-532 DLLDFAQETLKGE
+532 ALLDFAQETLKGE

-594 PDSDAFQALCKAFE
+594 PDAPAFQALCKAYE

-621 YNQALIIADLPLPNP
+621 YNQALIIADLPLPDP
-636 ARYTELVCGL
+636 ARYAELVCGL

>member
-1 MEKKQFKAESQRLMD
+1 MKTKQFKAESKRLLDM
-16 LMINSIYTHKE
+16 MIHSIYTHKE
-27 IFLREIISNASDAI
+27 IFLRELISNASDAM
-41 DKLAYR
+41 DKLYFR
-47 ALTDEKVGL
+47 SLTDEKVGMD
-56 NRDDFKIVVVPDKE
+56 REDFAIDLKIDKE
-70 ARTLTVSDN
+70 ARTLTITDN

-104 KETEDADDA
+104 KETEKSDDA
-113 ELDII
+113 EIDII

-134 VTVISKAYGSDSAW
+134 VTVISKAYGADTAF

-161 PCQKDTVGT
+161 PCEKETVGT
-170 EVIMSIKADSD
+170 DVIMSIKPDSE
-181 EEKYGDYLDAYALS
+181 EEKYDEYLEPYKLS
-195 NLIKKYSDYI
+195 GLIKKYSDYI
-205 RWPIQMDV
+205 RYPIRM
-213 ERPEM
+213 EM
-218 KETGEK
+218 EH
-224 NDDSR
+224 SR

-241 KPEYEQVQE
+241 KPEYETVKE

-256 MVPIWQRPKSK
+256 MIPIWQRPKSEVK
-267 VTQEEYNQ
+267 DEEYNE

-281 GDWQDPLLSIHVA
+281 GDWQDPLLTIHVA
-294 AEGNFE
+294 AEGSVE

-333 MDKCSDLLPDHFSFV
+333 MDKCPDLLPDHFSFV

-353 TPDVSLN
+353 TPDLSLN

-373 VIANNIEKKIKNEL
+373 IIANNIEKKVKNEL
-387 VKLMKDDREKYQ
+387 IKLMKDDRAKYE
-399 QFWTAFG
+399 QFWAAFG

-411 ALMNAYGQN
+411 ALMNSYGQN

-444 VDRMPESQDKIYY
+444 VDRMPASQEKIYY

-462 VEHAAK
+462 VDHASK
-468 MPQAERIL
+468 MPQAERVL

-503 PFVSVADE
+503 PFISVANED
-511 NALPV
+511 ALPV

-522 SVEQAEKDHK
+522 SAEQAEKDHK
-532 DLLDFAQETLKGE
+532 DLLDFAQETLKGY

-551 SKILQSGAVC
+551 SKILKSGTVC
-561 LTAEGPVS
+561 LTADGPVS
-569 LEMEKYFRKMR
+569 LEMEKYFHKMR
-580 RDFPMSAQRVLELN
+580 RDFPMSAEKVLELN
-594 PDSDAFQALCKAFE
+594 PDSSAFQALCKAYD

-614 AAYVEVL
+614 KNYIQVL
-621 YNQALIIADLPLPNP
+621 YYQALIIADLPLPDP
-636 ARYTELVCGL
+636 AHYAELVCGL
-646 MK
+646 MQ

>member
-47 ALTDEKVGL
+47 ALTDDKVGL
-56 NRDDFKIVVVPDKE
+56 NRDDFKIVVVPDKQ

-134 VTVISKAYGSDSAW
+134 VTVISKAYGADTAW

-161 PCQKDTVGT
+161 PWEKETVGT
-170 EVIMSIKADSD
+170 DVIMSIKANG
-181 EEKYGDYLDAYALS
+181 EEENYDDYLTPYALS

-205 RWPIQMDV
+205 RYPIRM
-213 ERPEM
+213 EM
-218 KETGEK
+218 EH
-224 NDDSR
+224 SR

-241 KPEYEQVQE
+241 KPEYEQVKE

-267 VTQEEYNQ
+267 VTQEEYND
-275 FYKSKF
+275 FYKGKF
-281 GDWQDPLLSIHVA
+281 GDWQDPLLSIHIA
-294 AEGNFE
+294 AEGNVE

-319 FKKGLQLYSSGVMI
+319 YKKGLQLYSSGVMI
-333 MDKCSDLLPDHFSFV
+333 MEKCPDLLPDHFSFV

-373 VIANNIEKKIKNEL
+373 VIANNIEKKVKSEL
-387 VKLMKDDREKYQ
+387 VKLMKDDREKYE
-399 QFWTAFG
+399 QFWAAFG

-411 ALMNAYGQN
+411 ALMNAYGNN
-420 RDTIRDLLLFW
+420 RDTLRDLMLFW
-431 SSKENK
+431 SSKEDK
-437 LTSLKEY
+437 LTSLQEY
-444 VDRMPESQDKIYY
+444 VDRMPESQEKIYY

-468 MPQAERIL
+468 MPQAERVL

-489 DEIVLQMLENAYDK
+489 DEIVLQMLENAGGK

-516 TDAEKA
+516 TEEEKA
-522 SVEQAEKDHK
+522 NVEQAEKDHK
-532 DLLDFAQETLKGE
+532 DVLDFAQETLKDQ
-545 VSKVRI
+545 VAKVRL
-551 SKILQSGAVC
+551 SKILQSGSVC

-580 RDFPMSAQRVLELN
+580 RDFPMQAQKVLEIN
-594 PDSDAFQALCKAFE
+594 PDSSAFQALCNTFQVG
-608 EDKEKA
+608 DKEKA
-614 AAYVEVL
+614 AAYVEIL
-621 YNQALIIADLPLPNP
+621 YNQALIIADFPLPDP
-636 ARYTELVCGL
+636 ARYAELVCGL
-646 MK
+646 MQ

>member
-56 NRDDFKIVVVPDKE
+56 NREDFKIVVVPDKE
-70 ARTLTVSDN
+70 ARTLTVADN

-104 KETEDADDA
+104 KETENADDA

-134 VTVISKAYGSDSAW
+134 VTVISKAYGGETAW
-148 KWESEGVDGYTIE
+148 KWESEGGDGYTIE

-170 EVIMSIKADSD
+170 DVIMSIKANTEEENYD
-181 EEKYGDYLDAYALS
+181 EYLAPYSLS

-205 RWPIQMDV
+205 RYPIRM
-213 ERPEM
+213 EM
-218 KETGEK
+218 EH
-224 NDDSR
+224 SR

-241 KPEYEQVQE
+241 KPEYEQVKE

-256 MVPIWQRPKSK
+256 MVPIWQRPKSQ
-267 VTQEEYNQ
+267 VTKEEYND

-281 GDWQDPLLSIHVA
+281 GDWQDPILSIHVA

-300 YKALLYI
+300 YKALLYV
-307 PGQVPMNYFTTD
+307 PGQVPMNYFSTD

-333 MDKCSDLLPDHFSFV
+333 MDKCPDLLPDHFSFV

-373 VIANNIEKKIKNEL
+373 VIANNIEKKIKSEL

-444 VDRMPESQDKIYY
+444 VDRMPESQEKIYY

-462 VEHAAK
+462 VEHASK
-468 MPQAERIL
+468 MPQAERVL

-503 PFVSVADE
+503 PFVSVASED
-511 NALPV
+511 ALPV

-532 DLLDFAQETLKGE
+532 ALLDFAQETLKGE

-594 PDSDAFQALCKAFE
+594 PDAPAFQALCKAYE

-621 YNQALIIADLPLPNP
+621 YNQALIIADLPLPDP
-636 ARYTELVCGL
+636 ARYAELVCGL